1 MTHIEGD
8 GVIEDIY
15 YLLWRKDSPF
25 NEKLNLRI
33 PDTVVFRRGRP
44 MAWYFTNSEGAVL
57 RKKPTSLTYPEILK
71 KFTKKAEEGNIVG
84 YFINIDEEK
93 KLARLLDKTQF
104 RGLESQGRNII
115 SVDFIE

>member
-71 KFTKKAEEGNIVG
+71 KFTKGANEGEIVS

-93 KLARLLDKTQF
+93 KLSRLLDKTQF
-104 RGLESQGRNII
+104 KGLESQGRILFRMRLI
-115 SVDFIE
+115 